1 MAVSDVTTY
10 LAALDHPRADDI
22 RRVRAEI
29 LQAEP
34 LLTESIKWNAP
45 NFLFGGEDRVT
56 FRVAPGDVFQI
67 ILHRGAKVTGETMR
81 VDAPAGLVK
90 WASGDRGI
98 LTVPADVDG
107 FLAEA
112 LPVITAWARA

>member
-1 MAVSDVTTY
+1 MSDVITY

-22 RRVRAEI
+22 RRVRAQI

-45 NFLFGGEDRVT
+45 NFLFRGEDRVT

-67 ILHRGAKVTGETMR
+67 ILHRGAKVTGEAVR
-81 VDAPAGLVK
+81 VDTPAGLVK
-90 WASGDRGI
+90 WASGERGI
-98 LTVPADVDG
+98 LTVPADLDG
-107 FLAEA
+107 FLIQA
-112 LPVITAWARA
+112 LPLITAWARA